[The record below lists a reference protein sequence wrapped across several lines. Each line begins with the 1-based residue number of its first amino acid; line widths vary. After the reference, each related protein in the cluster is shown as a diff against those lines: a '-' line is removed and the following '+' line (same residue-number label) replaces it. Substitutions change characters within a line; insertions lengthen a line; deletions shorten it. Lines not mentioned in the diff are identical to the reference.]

1 MGPLVQYLLHT
12 LHYCCGLFNLVKLI
26 SCNCAGIINH
36 RYIMLHPAPLF
47 LPCVPFSLQDV
58 YGVMR
63 SLEGL
68 DMSTDL
74 MSSTQMGPWYLAMK
88 ELVQR
93 QSGRLM

>member
-1 MGPLVQYLLHT
+1 MMST
-12 LHYCCGLFNLVKLI
+12 LHALFIVCGLVINLVEVCYTMGTL
-26 SCNCAGIINH
+26 CCTPP
-36 RYIMLHPAPLF
+36 LLF
-47 LPCVPFSLQDV
+47 LPYVPFSLQDV

-68 DMSTDL
+68 DMFTDL